1 MRQEPYLFDEFFSS
15 GMEESVS
22 PFLKKSSQ
30 KWGENIP
37 LKNAILAA
45 ILLVIAFTLS
55 FVKIEVAYLL
65 LAFVYFHAGIPAIIK
80 SAQDLKSLEINIDVL
95 MTLAA
100 FISIVIGSGFEG
112 ALLLV
117 LFELSGA
124 MEKVV
129 THKARGAI
137 HNLHQLAPKM
147 ALFIDE
153 DGEITQKSVTEIEV
167 GSKIYVKAGEIVP
180 IDGEVMEGA
189 TSVNLVHLTGESMPV
204 FKDVGMDVP
213 AGATNLEAAI
223 TLKVTKTA
231 TDSTLSHIIQLI
243 TKAAEA
249 KPKLQRVLD
258 KFGKRYATSVI
269 ALTAFFIFTLPYLLS
284 IPYLGVEGS
293 IYRALTFMIAASPCA
308 LIIATPTAYLSSIS
322 SCARNGVLLKGG
334 IILDALARC
343 KIISFDKT
351 GTLTSGELSTSHFE
365 PMSSKIDPDVAL
377 SIAYGLERQVVHPV
391 SSAIVK
397 FATEKGIKP
406 AVITNFISVPGHGL
420 QGKTSLGGKEVDV
433 YIGLSEFIQKKTDQ
447 KIDQIK
453 REGELLSLLLID
465 GECFIFRFSDAPREQ
480 VKEMLESLKDLGM
493 KTLMLTGDHKANA
506 EKVAK
511 SVGIEEVYADLRPDD
526 KLGLVEKLSKEVGLA
541 MVGDGINDA
550 PALARSTVG
559 ISMGQI
565 GSSTAINASDVVLL
579 KDEIHLLGWLFSKS
593 QKTMKIVKQN
603 LTLALSVIV
612 LATTPA
618 LLGIVPLW
626 LAVILHEGGT
636 LLVGFNSLR
645 LLKK

>member
-1 MRQEPYLFDEFFSS
+1 MKQKPYLFDEFFSS
-15 GMEESVS
+15 GMEESIS
-22 PFLKKSSQ
+22 PFLKKSSK

-37 LKNAILAA
+37 IKNAALAA
-45 ILLVIAFTLS
+45 ILLVIAFSLS
-55 FVKIEVAYLL
+55 FVNKEITYLL

-80 SAQDLKSLEINIDVL
+80 TAEDLKTLEINIDVL

-137 HNLHQLAPKM
+137 HNLHRLAPKM

-153 DGEITQKSVTEIEV
+153 NGEMIQKSVTEIEV

-180 IDGEVMEGA
+180 IDGEVIDGA
-189 TSVNLVHLTGESMPV
+189 SSVNLIHLTGESMPV
-204 FKDVGMDVP
+204 FKKVGMEIP

-223 TLKVTKTA
+223 TLRVTKTA

-249 KPKLQRVLD
+249 KPRLQRVLD
-258 KFGKRYATSVI
+258 RFGKRYATSVI
-269 ALTAFFIFTLPYLLS
+269 ALTALFIFTLPYLLS
-284 IPYLGVEGS
+284 IPYMGIEGS

-334 IILDALARC
+334 IILDALSRC

-351 GTLTSGELSTSHFE
+351 GTLTLGELTTSQFE
-365 PMSSKIDPDVAL
+365 PLSSKINPDEAL
-377 SIAYGLERQVVHPV
+377 SIAYGLEQQVVHPV
-391 SSAIVK
+391 SSAIVS
-397 FATEKGIKP
+397 FASEKGIKP
-406 AVITNFISVPGHGL
+406 AAITDFNSVPGHGL
-420 QGKTSLGGKEVDV
+420 SGKAQVDGKKVDV
-433 YIGLSEFIQKKTDQ
+433 YIGLSEFIQKKTS
-447 KIDQIK
+447 KEISFEK
-453 REGELLSLLLID
+453 KEGELLSLLLID
-465 GECFIFRFSDAPREQ
+465 DECFIFRFSDAPREQ
-480 VKEMLESLKDLGM
+480 VKEMLESLKELGM
-493 KTLMLTGDHKANA
+493 KTLMLTGDHMANA

-511 SVGIEEVYADLRPDD
+511 SVGIEEVYADLRPGD
-526 KLGLVEKLSKEVGLA
+526 KLALVEKLSKEAGLA

-559 ISMGQI
+559 ISMGKI
-565 GSSTAINASDVVLL
+565 GSSTAIDASDVVLL

-593 QKTMKIVKQN
+593 HKTMRIVKQN
-603 LTLALSVIV
+603 LTLALAVIV

-618 LLGIVPLW
+618 LLGLVPLW

-636 LLVGFNSLR
+636 VLVGFNSLR